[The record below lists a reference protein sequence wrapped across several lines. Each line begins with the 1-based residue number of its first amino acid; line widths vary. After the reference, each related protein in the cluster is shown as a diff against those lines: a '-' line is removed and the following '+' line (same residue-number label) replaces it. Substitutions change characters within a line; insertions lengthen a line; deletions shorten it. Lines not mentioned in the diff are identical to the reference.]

1 LRLRGSAPA
10 GKVAPMSRIPPLAVP
25 PRVPAVEPALLGS
38 AVFLFGEYLARLAA
52 ETPPPDEDEDE
63 QDEDEEAD
71 AEIET
76 SAVLDLFAEELG
88 TTVPL
93 TLTLYLRVTA
103 LYRLLSRS
111 PSLARL
117 AMDQESTGGELTEE
131 ALVAAAKLDLHV
143 TREGDDGTADFNP
156 REFRDALASD

>member
-1 LRLRGSAPA
+1 
-10 GKVAPMSRIPPLAVP
+10 MSRIPPLAVP

-38 AVFLFGEYLARLAA
+38 AVFLFSEYLARLEA

-63 QDEDEEAD
+63 QEDDEEESD
-71 AEIET
+71 AQVET
-76 SAVLDLFAEELG
+76 SAVLDLFADELG
-88 TTVPL
+88 TTVPV

-103 LYRLLSRS
+103 LYRMLSRS

-117 AMDQESTGGELTEE
+117 ALDQEEADGTLTEE

-143 TREGDDGTADFNP
+143 TREGGDGAADFDP
-156 REFRDALASD
+156 REFREALRTA